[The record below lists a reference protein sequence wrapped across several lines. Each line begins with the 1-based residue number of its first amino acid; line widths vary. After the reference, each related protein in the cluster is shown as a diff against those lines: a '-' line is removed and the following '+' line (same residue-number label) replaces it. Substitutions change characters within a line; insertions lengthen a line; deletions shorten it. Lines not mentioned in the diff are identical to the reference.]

1 MKDTKR
7 SYEGFSYFL
16 KVSEFDLEL
25 WNAKEAYRLYWSYG
39 HFVDIY
45 LLCYEKRI
53 VELWFFWEPTIKQ
66 MVIAAERLAGE

>member
-1 MKDTKR
+1 MKDPKCR
-7 SYEGFSYFL
+7 YEVFSYFPNA
-16 KVSEFDLEL
+16 SEFDLEL

-53 VELWFFWEPTIKQ
+53 VEITFDWKPTIKQ
-66 MVIAAERLAGE
+66 MAIAAERLAGE